1 MVELSRNEA
10 IARLRMDEERL
21 GAINEQAKSVLRALE
36 EITRSRRTLE
46 ALPDTEESVLIPMG
60 GTFLPAKANAQKV
73 YTDIGSGVVA
83 EQGRAEAIRV
93 LKAREDDLQATLK
106 QMQDAS
112 AKINADAL
120 EIRRKL
126 TAKAQP
132 DIPVI
137 SG

>member
-10 IARLRMDEERL
+10 FARLQADEARL
-21 GAINEQAKSVLRALE
+21 GAINEQAKTILRVLE
-36 EITRSRRTLE
+36 EVTRSRRTLE
-46 ALPDTEESVLIPMG
+46 ALPNTEESVLVPMG
-60 GTFLPAKANAQKV
+60 GTFLPAKVKAQKV
-73 YTDIGSGVVA
+73 YTDIGSGVVV
-83 EQGRAEAIRV
+83 EQERTEAV
-93 LKAREDDLQATLK
+93 KALKAREDDLQETLK

-112 AKINADAL
+112 AKISSDAI

-126 TAKAQP
+126 AAKAQP